1 MSGKKCNNPTCN
13 GAFCQGSRPG
23 TIRACPVCN
32 VPNESQ
38 RSQAMSQP
46 EHEGPYSVHP
56 DGFAVTYRDEDD
68 GGVSFLTSNHSLQD
82 WCDELNEAYNRGA
95 SEISDLT
102 AERDALK
109 ERVKELEE
117 ALMWCSGSDDF
128 APGGKAR
135 TGWEM
140 IVGNM
145 LAKHEGEK
153 P

>member
-1 MSGKKCNNPTCN
+1 MSGKCDGCELDLAHEKCM
-13 GAFCQGSRPG
+13 A
-23 TIRACPVCN
+23 
-32 VPNESQ
+32 E
-38 RSQAMSQP
+38 
-46 EHEGPYSVHP
+46 
-56 DGFAVTYRDEDD
+56 
-68 GGVSFLTSNHSLQD
+68 VSALTSERDRLKAWN
-82 WCDELNEAYNRGA
+82 DELERINNERSKTIDRIL
-95 SEISDLT
+95 SERNGL
-102 AERDALK
+102 E

-145 LAKHEGEK
+145 LAKHEWEK

>member
-1 MSGKKCNNPTCN
+1 MSDKCDGCELDL
-13 GAFCQGSRPG
+13 A
-23 TIRACPVCN
+23 
-32 VPNESQ
+32 
-38 RSQAMSQP
+38 
-46 EHEGPYSVHP
+46 HEKCMAE
-56 DGFAVTYRDEDD
+56 FAA
-68 GGVSFLTSNHSLQD
+68 LTS
-82 WCDELNEAYNRGA
+82 
-95 SEISDLT
+95 
-102 AERDALK
+102 ERDALK

-153 P
+153 